1 MESQENKFV
10 FLWKHKKKQILQL
23 IVVLLLGMLICT
35 AAVLWN
41 LFLNQLGDPT
51 QTVPT
56 LSVQEQTQLLGTTL
70 PEQTENTW
78 PQVESD
84 ENITNIMLV
93 GQNYREDE
101 QNKLSDTMILCS
113 INRQKKTLTMV
124 SFLRD
129 MFVPLPAY
137 AGHGPGAN
145 RINVCYALGSTWKRS
160 SLGGMEMLAKC
171 VEQNFGIPIDHT
183 IEISFDTFVTM
194 IDTLGGV
201 EVDVTPEEAQYV
213 TNKVGYVEE
222 MKPGRQVLN
231 GLEALAFARIRAIDG
246 DVQRTARQRQVITSL
261 IDKCRDMSLMEMYQM
276 ACDVMP
282 MILTDMTNEEITNY
296 IFEFL
301 PMVKD
306 IEIRSMTC
314 PVDNEILPGSMW
326 GEIIELYGYPSSVIR
341 CNIPMN
347 RAYLLE
353 QLGLQQETGEN

>member
-1 MESQENKFV
+1 MESQEKKLV
-10 FLWKHKKKQILQL
+10 FLWKHRKKQMIW
-23 IVVLLLGMLICT
+23 IMVVLLLGILICT

-41 LFLNQLGDPT
+41 QLLNQLGDPT

-56 LSVQEQTQLLGTTL
+56 LSVQEQTVLLGTTM
-70 PEQTENTW
+70 PEETENTW

-93 GQNYREDE
+93 GQNFREDE

-113 INRQKKTLTMV
+113 INRQKNTLTMV

-137 AGHGPGAN
+137 AGHGPGGN

-171 VEQNFGIPIDHT
+171 VEQNFGIPVDHT
-183 IEISFDTFVTM
+183 IEVGFDTFTTI

-222 MKPGRQVLN
+222 LKPGRQVLN
-231 GLEALAFARIRAIDG
+231 GLETLAFARIRAIDG

-261 IDKCRDMSLMEMYQM
+261 IDKCRDLGIMELYQM
-276 ACDVMP
+276 ACNVMP
-282 MILTDMTNEEITNY
+282 LIVTDMTNEQITNY

-306 IEIRSMTC
+306 IEVRSMTC
-314 PVDNEILPGSMW
+314 PVDNETLPGSMW
-326 GEIIELYGYPSSVIR
+326 GDVIELYGYQSSVIR

-347 RAYLLE
+347 RAYLQE
-353 QLGLQQETGEN
+353 QLGIQEETGEP

>member
-10 FLWKHKKKQILQL
+10 FLRKHRKKQILQL
-23 IVVLLLGMLICT
+23 IVVLLLGMLICIT
-35 AAVLWN
+35 AVLWN

-183 IEISFDTFVTM
+183 IEVSFDTFATI

-261 IDKCRDMSLMEMYQM
+261 INKCRDMGLVEMYQM

-326 GEIIELYGYPSSVIR
+326 GEAIELYGYQSSVIR

-353 QLGLQQETGEN
+353 QLGILQETGEN